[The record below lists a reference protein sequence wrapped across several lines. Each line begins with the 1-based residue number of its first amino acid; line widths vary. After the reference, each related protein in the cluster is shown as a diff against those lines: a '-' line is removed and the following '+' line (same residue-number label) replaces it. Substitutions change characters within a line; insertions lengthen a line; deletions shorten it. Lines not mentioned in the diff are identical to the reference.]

1 MKKSKTEI
9 IKEATEYAIHKYGFN
24 YPALN
29 EAISDIIR
37 KRRFSEVTAADCM
50 EKMEKTTKAQ
60 IKKAM

>member
-9 IKEATEYAIHKYGFN
+9 INKATEYAIHKYGFN

-37 KRRFSEVTAADCM
+37 ERRFSEATAADCM
-50 EKMEKTTKAQ
+50 EKMTKAQ
-60 IKKAM
+60 SEKAM